1 MSSIIITILFMVV
14 IGAIIGGFTNSL
26 AIKMLF
32 RPYKA
37 LYIGKWKLPFTPGLI
52 PKRRDELAV
61 QLGKMVVDHLLT
73 PEGIQ
78 KKMHDPVFKLTM
90 VEYAQKEVMKYLEK
104 EDTIEDLIKN
114 GLHMESP
121 SNETKEKAK
130 FYISK
135 KLEAKIDEL
144 KSKDVGEVLP
154 ERLVLKVENGIE
166 PFSDLI
172 LSKVSDYIASPEGKE
187 KLSVMIDLY
196 LAERGTLGSMI
207 NMFFTNTRIVDKV
220 QPELLRL
227 LKQKDIQGVITTMLE
242 KEWHTIKESKLHTFE
257 DKVDVDVIVNDLSE
271 AIVNELPIDHI
282 MGLPLTKAIEPFK
295 DRIVEDFVPRIVDAA
310 GNYLSNQLQP
320 LMKQLQLA
328 EIVKSQVEGFSV
340 GRIEDMVLSISRREF
355 KMITYLGAVLG
366 GLIGVV
372 QGIIITI
379 IG

>member
-1 MSSIIITILFMVV
+1 MIV

-37 LYIGKWKLPFTPGLI
+37 LYIGKWKVPFTPGLI

-61 QLGKMVVDHLLT
+61 QLGKMVVEHLLT

-90 VEYAQKEVMKYLEK
+90 VEYAQKEVIKYLEK
-104 EDTIEDLIKN
+104 EDTIEELIKK

-121 SNETKEKAK
+121 SNVTKVKAK
-130 FYISK
+130 AYIRE
-135 KLEAKIDEL
+135 KLDAKVNEL
-144 KSKDVGEVLP
+144 KRQEVGEVLP
-154 ERLVLKVENGIE
+154 ERLVTKVENGIE

-196 LAERGTLGSMI
+196 LSERGTLGSMI

-242 KEWHTIKESKLHTFE
+242 KEWNTIKESELHTFE
-257 DKVDVDVIVNDLSE
+257 DKVDVDVIVNELSE
-271 AIVNELPIDHI
+271 AIVNELPIDQI
-282 MGLPLTKAIEPFK
+282 MELPLSKAIEPFK

-310 GNYLSNQLQP
+310 GNYLSHQLQP
-320 LMKQLQLA
+320 LMEQLQLA

>member
-1 MSSIIITILFMVV
+1 MPSIIITILFMVV

-90 VEYAQKEVMKYLEK
+90 VEYAQKEVLKYLEK

-121 SNETKEKAK
+121 SNVTKEKAK
-130 FYISK
+130 SYIK
-135 KLEAKIDEL
+135 EKLEAKIVEL
-144 KSKDVGEVLP
+144 KNQDVGEVLP
-154 ERLVLKVENGIE
+154 ERLVSKVENGIE

-242 KEWHTIKESKLHTFE
+242 KEWYTIKESKLHTFE
-257 DKVDVDVIVNDLSE
+257 DKVDVEGIVNDLSE

-282 MGLPLTKAIEPFK
+282 MELPLSKAIEPFK
-295 DRIVEDFVPRIVDAA
+295 DRIVEDFVPRMVDAA

-320 LMKQLQLA
+320 LMEQLQLA